1 MSVTQRGLI
10 NTLET
15 IVLSEGYFDEFTL
28 NERDLIEMLLFTL
41 NKNKLG

>member
-15 IVLSEGYFDEFTL
+15 IILSEGYFEEYSL
-28 NERDLIEMLLFTL
+28 EERDLIELLLFTI
-41 NKNKLG
+41 NKE